1 MASKSVQELVKKL
14 FSEEETRAQF
24 QKDPES
30 VLTRFS
36 LSGKEK
42 RSMLATYKRIGL
54 TSNSPALEAT
64 IEPLVFWL

>member
-1 MASKSVQELVKKL
+1 MASKSVRELVKKL
-14 FSEEETRAQF
+14 FTEEETRAQF

-30 VLTRFS
+30 I
-36 LSGKEK
+36 LSRSTLSEQEK
-42 RSMLATYKRIGL
+42 RSILATYKRSGL